1 MNTVY
6 PGRPRDDAGGGTAFG
21 IVMSQER
28 DEQPY
33 STLVHEFN
41 PEIPD
46 NIEFQS
52 EQELEDDFIKRLVG
66 QGYEFLD
73 IHTPGELMA
82 NARKQIELLNPKAF
96 TYGRTG
102 FTDAEWERFC
112 DEYLTKQGNG
122 ILEKTKIIQID
133 PRHSFKFDDGHVANV
148 AILDKET
155 PCNNKLQVIHQ
166 YETSGTHNTR
176 YDVTILVNG
185 LPLVQV
191 ELKKR
196 GQNIKEAFNQINR
209 YQRESFWADTSLYQ
223 YIQLFVISNG
233 FDTRYYSN
241 TTREGITAKASDS
254 RKTSDSVEFT
264 IHWATDTNQNIR
276 DIVNFTKTFFA
287 PRTILNILTRYC
299 VFDSDDKLLVMRPY
313 QIAATEKILN
323 RILIASNYKQQG
335 SIDAGGYIWH
345 TTGSGKTLTSFK
357 TSQLAAKLPQ
367 VDKVIFVVDRRD
379 LDSQTVQE
387 YKKFSEQ
394 EFGKDDIDDYYKT
407 ENTAAL
413 SKMLADSGHKVVVT
427 TIQKLTKLLKRDHS
441 IYGKNVVIIFD
452 ECHRSQFG
460 SMHKEIVKRFKN
472 YFIFGF
478 TGTPIF
484 QDNKAQVDS
493 RTATFSVLEDGSKV
507 LNVTTASMFGKLLH
521 TYTIVDA
528 IRDETVLPFK
538 VDYHSTFRAAENIT
552 DEQVESIDTAKA
564 LADPQRIELISR
576 NILSRFLAKTFRKS
590 SKAHY
595 WLGSRKR
602 HGFNSLFTV
611 ANIPLAKQY
620 YTELKKQIAES
631 DDPMI
636 RDLKIA
642 TIFSYAANG
651 EENISDTD
659 ELDGTDKEFLEAAI
673 RDYNEMY
680 GTSYD
685 TSAKEFQKYYNHV
698 SQRMKAR
705 ELDLLI
711 VVNMFTTGF
720 DAKTLNTL
728 WVDRNLRHHGLLQ
741 AFSRTNR
748 ILSDVK
754 KFGNIVCFRNLDH
767 ATDEAIEL
775 FGNTEAL
782 GLVRLRPFDDYYYGY
797 TEQLANGRF
806 RRIDGYEDVATS
818 LLHRYPPGQEIIGE
832 DNKKTFIRAF
842 NGLLKLRNTL
852 SAFDEFEGKEIISHS
867 QMMAYQSMY
876 LEVRDSIIAA
886 QGNDSEEINDDLV
899 FEIELIKQIDINID
913 YILDLIGNLPNL
925 NDNDGIHDV
934 IVKIDQAVNSSPTLR
949 AKKPLID
956 AFVERINAQPD
967 LQWRQFVLEQRETEL
982 DALVAEENLD
992 LAGTRALMERSFRIG
1007 QLRTTGGAI
1016 RRLMPTGLSLFADS
1030 TEETRQRVHQK
1041 LEDFFEKYEGLGF

>member
-1 MNTVY
+1 VNTVSAGK
-6 PGRPRDDAGGGTAFG
+6 PQEAGGATDFG

-28 DEQPY
+28 DEVPF
-33 STLVHEFN
+33 STLVHEFT
-41 PEIPD
+41 PETPE

-73 IHTPGELMA
+73 IHTPAELLE
-82 NARKQIELLNPKAF
+82 NVRSQIVKLNPKVF
-96 TYGRTG
+96 RERGD
-102 FTDAEWERFC
+102 FTDSEWNRFC
-112 DEYLTKQGNG
+112 DEYLLKRGDG
-122 ILEKTKIIQID
+122 IVEKTRMIQVD
-133 PRHSFKFDDGHVANV
+133 PRHSFKFDDGHSVNI

-166 YETSGTHNTR
+166 YETVGTHNTR
-176 YDVTILVNG
+176 YDVSILVNG
-185 LPLVQV
+185 LPLVHV

-196 GQNIKEAFNQINR
+196 GENIKEAFNQINR
-209 YQRESFWADTSLYQ
+209 YQRESFWADTGLYQ
-223 YIQLFVISNG
+223 FIQLFVISNG

-241 TTREGITAKASDS
+241 TTREGITTKESDS
-254 RKTSDSVEFT
+254 RKTSDSFEFT
-264 IHWATDTNQNIR
+264 IHWATDTNTNIR
-276 DIVNFTKTFFA
+276 DIVNFTRTFFA

-323 RILIASNYKQQG
+323 RIIIAFNYGLQG
-335 SIDAGGYIWH
+335 SIEAGGYIWH

-357 TSQLAAKLPQ
+357 TAQLASKLPQ

-407 ENTAAL
+407 KNTAAL
-413 SKMLADSGHKVVVT
+413 AKMLSDPQHNVVVT
-427 TIQKLTKLLKRDHS
+427 TIQKLTKLLKQDHS
-441 IYGKNVVIIFD
+441 IYSKNVVIIFD

-460 SMHKEIVKRFKN
+460 AMHKEIVKRFKS

-484 QDNKAQVDS
+484 TKNKAQVDAKN
-493 RTATFSVLEDGSKV
+493 ATFTVAEDGTKV

-538 VDYHSTFRAAENIT
+538 VDYHSTFRTAENIT
-552 DEQVESIDTAKA
+552 DEQVEAIDTRRA
-564 LADPQRIELISR
+564 LGSPQRIAKISEY
-576 NILSRFLAKTFRKS
+576 ILSRFLAKTFRKS
-590 SKAHY
+590 GKAHY
-595 WLGSRKR
+595 WLGSKKK

-611 ANIPLAKQY
+611 SDIPLAKQY
-620 YTELKKQIAES
+620 YTQLKKQIAES
-631 DDPMI
+631 DNEDI
-636 RDLKIA
+636 RNLKIA

-659 ELDGTDKEFLEAAI
+659 ELDGTDKEFLDAAI
-673 RDYNEMY
+673 ADYNAMF
-680 GTSYD
+680 GTSFD
-685 TSAKEFQKYYNHV
+685 TSAKEFQLYYDHV
-698 SQRMKAR
+698 SKRMKAR

-728 WVDRNLRHHGLLQ
+728 WVDKNLQHHGLLQ

-754 KFGNIVCFRNLDH
+754 KFGNIVCFRNLDR

-775 FGNTEAL
+775 FGDTEAL

-797 TEQLANGRF
+797 TEQLPNGRTKK
-806 RRIDGYEDVATS
+806 IDGYEEIATS
-818 LLHRYPPGQEIIGE
+818 LLDHYPPGEEIIGE
-832 DNKKTFIRAF
+832 ANRKHFIRAF

-852 SAFDEFEGKEIISHS
+852 SAFDEFVGKEIISQS

-876 LEVRDSIIAA
+876 LEIRDSIIGA
-886 QGNDSEEINDDLV
+886 QGSDPEDINDDLV

-913 YILDLIGNLPNL
+913 YILDLVGNIPNL
-925 NDNDGIHDV
+925 NNDDGIHDI
-934 IVKIDQAVNSSPTLR
+934 IVKINQAVNSSPTLR

-956 AFVERINAQPD
+956 AFVERVSSHPD
-967 LQWRQFVLEQRETEL
+967 TQWRQFVIERRNQE
-982 DALVAEENLD
+982 
-992 LAGTRALMERSFRIG
+992 LAGLIAAERLNSEETKALIDRSFRIG
-1007 QLRTTGGAI
+1007 ELRTTGDAI
-1016 RRLMPTGLSLFADS
+1016 RRIMPVGSLFAPA
-1030 TEETRQRVHQK
+1030 TEEARLRVKQL
-1041 LEDFFEKYEGLGF
+1041 LENYFERYEGLGF